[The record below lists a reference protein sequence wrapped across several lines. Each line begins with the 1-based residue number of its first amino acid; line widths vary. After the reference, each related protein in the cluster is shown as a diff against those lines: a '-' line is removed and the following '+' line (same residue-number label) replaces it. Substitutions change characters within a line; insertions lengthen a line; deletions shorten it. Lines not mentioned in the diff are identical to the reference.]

1 MYTFVA
7 GYLEERRLALMR
19 ARAEAKNAPAE
30 PTTARM
36 AVGFSGES
44 VQPFCACSG
53 RATARRRA
61 KPRNARADFFIGG
74 LHFGEV
80 IDTVGRMDANVDC
93 SVRKFCFGCTIL
105 GGKKK
110 DCDLVPSGD
119 CPTSTSTLHL

>member
-1 MYTFVA
+1 MTGENLTLVPARVFLAVAAIFVG
-7 GYLEERRLALMR
+7 GYLAERRLALMR

-30 PTTARM
+30 PTTARI

-44 VQPFCACSG
+44 VQPSCACSG

-80 IDTVGRMDANVDC
+80 IDIGGSMDARLN
-93 SVRKFCFGCTIL
+93 
-105 GGKKK
+105 
-110 DCDLVPSGD
+110 
-119 CPTSTSTLHL
+119 